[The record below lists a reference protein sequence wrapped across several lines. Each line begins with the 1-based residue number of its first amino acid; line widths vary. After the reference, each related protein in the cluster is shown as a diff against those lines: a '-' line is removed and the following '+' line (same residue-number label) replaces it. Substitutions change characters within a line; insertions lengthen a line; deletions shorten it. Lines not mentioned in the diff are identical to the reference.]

1 MSMSIT
7 TSSRMRMRSAL
18 SHQSSLLRSPES
30 ADTSPRRCGFR
41 TMQTL
46 EVTSEDAPTL
56 KIYVMKRV
64 PFPKSI
70 ELS

>member
-1 MSMSIT
+1 
-7 TSSRMRMRSAL
+7 
-18 SHQSSLLRSPES
+18 
-30 ADTSPRRCGFR
+30 
-41 TMQTL
+41 MQTL